1 MESVKKTMLT
11 APVRM
16 MNNKDTVTF
25 DTEVYNSKFVCFA
38 KTHFMLDIACKNAK
52 QDHIFGIDHLHC
64 MQRFCYNSDLLGYS
78 KY

>member
-25 DTEVYNSKFVCFA
+25 DTEVNNSKFVCFEKLILFLILHVTMLN
-38 KTHFMLDIACKNAK
+38 KTIYMA
-52 QDHIFGIDHLHC
+52 
-64 MQRFCYNSDLLGYS
+64 
-78 KY
+78 

>member
-16 MNNKDTVTF
+16 MNNKDMVTF

-38 KTHFMLDIACKNAK
+38 KLILYLILHVKMLNKTIYLA
-52 QDHIFGIDHLHC
+52 
-64 MQRFCYNSDLLGYS
+64 
-78 KY
+78 

>member
-25 DTEVYNSKFVCFA
+25 DTEVNNSKFVCFEKLILYLILHVTMLN
-38 KTHFMLDIACKNAK
+38 KTRYMA
-52 QDHIFGIDHLHC
+52 
-64 MQRFCYNSDLLGYS
+64 
-78 KY
+78 